1 MEITAASAIEISDA
15 LTPRTGMLDA
25 PPFHGPRSSA
35 RLPPASYYPRRLGV
49 CMEESASVTTIDYDR
64 LYVAGRWTVPA
75 SARRIDV
82 RSASTE
88 EPVGSVPEAVEA
100 DADAAVA
107 GARRA
112 FDDPV
117 GWSRWEPARRAEA
130 LERFAV
136 ALEKRGAETARRVTV
151 QNGMPFAVAQRFEAG
166 TPPRLLRYFSGVM
179 TGSPQEETRQ
189 RVSGGSSRVIREPV
203 GVVAAIVPW
212 NVPQA
217 TTFLKLAPALAAG
230 CTVVLKPAP
239 ETVLDAMLL
248 CEAAVEA
255 ELPDG
260 VLSVLPGGRELGGY
274 LVAHPGVD
282 KVSFT
287 GSTAAGR
294 SIAQTCGQ
302 LLRPVTLELGGKSA
316 AIVLDDADLQ
326 ATIESFFASTLLNNG
341 QICWLGTRVLAPRSR
356 YREIVDTVTGL
367 AESLRVGD
375 PLAESTQVG
384 PLVSARQ
391 RDRVESYIAK
401 GRSEGARLTAGG
413 GRPKDLDRGWYVQPT
428 VFADVDNAHTIARE
442 EIFGPVLAVIPY
454 TDEREAIAIANAS
467 AYGLGGTVWTTDPDR
482 GEALAR
488 RVASGTIGINAFVND
503 PAVPFGG
510 IKASGIGRELG
521 PEGLHAYQLL
531 KTIHLDTTTR

>member
-1 MEITAASAIEISDA
+1 
-15 LTPRTGMLDA
+15 
-25 PPFHGPRSSA
+25 
-35 RLPPASYYPRRLGV
+35 
-49 CMEESASVTTIDYDR
+49 
-64 LYVAGRWTVPA
+64 
-75 SARRIDV
+75 
-82 RSASTE
+82 
-88 EPVGSVPEAVEA
+88 
-100 DADAAVA
+100 
-107 GARRA
+107 
-112 FDDPV
+112 
-117 GWSRWEPARRAEA
+117 
-130 LERFAV
+130 
-136 ALEKRGAETARRVTV
+136 
-151 QNGMPFAVAQRFEAG
+151 
-166 TPPRLLRYFSGVM
+166 
-179 TGSPQEETRQ
+179 
-189 RVSGGSSRVIREPV
+189 
-203 GVVAAIVPW
+203 
-212 NVPQA
+212 
-217 TTFLKLAPALAAG
+217 
-230 CTVVLKPAP
+230 
-239 ETVLDAMLL
+239 
-248 CEAAVEA
+248 
-255 ELPDG
+255 
-260 VLSVLPGGRELGGY
+260 
-274 LVAHPGVD
+274 
-282 KVSFT
+282 
-287 GSTAAGR
+287 
-294 SIAQTCGQ
+294 
-302 LLRPVTLELGGKSA
+302 VTLELGGKSA